1 MRRRIHVIRHMRRRI
16 HVICR
21 CLVDSLLSRER
32 ERPRASERASETE
45 RDRERQREYALSK
58 KEEHQMPLSK
68 GWSAFQVFGLGF
80 RV

>member
-32 ERPRASERASETE
+32 ERPRASERASE
-45 RDRERQREYALSK
+45 RDRERQRETERVCTKQKRRTPDAAV
-58 KEEHQMPLSK
+58 QGVVGFP
-68 GWSAFQVFGLGF
+68 GFWF